1 VTRGVN
7 ALAEQCA
14 NLVGRVDAAVKEVTD
29 EREKFVYL
37 AGIGLMTEFIFHELD
52 RSVGHTLRLIGE
64 SQRDASGAALRSL
77 EAQLVTLQK
86 RISAFD
92 ELTGE
97 KRQSKATFDLA
108 EVVDDVLA
116 SHGNEFRRHR
126 IHLDKV
132 TPSWRIKA
140 NRGMVI
146 QILENLLANSVYWL
160 KQQERYQ
167 TGFEAKIW
175 VRIDPVQ
182 KVVTIED
189 NGPGVAPERREL
201 IFQPFITSKP
211 AAQGRGLGLYISR
224 ELAQHHDWQLYVD
237 ADVGLHRAGRLS
249 RFVLDMGT

>member
-1 VTRGVN
+1 
-7 ALAEQCA
+7 
-14 NLVGRVDAAVKEVTD
+14 VTD

-52 RSVGHTLRLIGE
+52 RSVGHTLRLLGE
-64 SQRDASGAALRSL
+64 TRRDGSGAALRSL

-116 SHGNEFRRHR
+116 GHGNEFRRHR
-126 IHLDKV
+126 IHLEKD
-132 TPSWRIKA
+132 TPSWRVKA
-140 NRGMVI
+140 NRGMVV

-160 KQQERYQ
+160 KQQEKYQ
-167 TGFEAKIW
+167 TGFEPKIW
-175 VRIDPVQ
+175 VSIDPVERI
-182 KVVTIED
+182 VTVED
-189 NGPGVAPERREL
+189 NGPGVAPERKEL

-211 AAQGRGLGLYISR
+211 VAQGRGLGLYISR
-224 ELAQHHDWQLYVD
+224 EVAKHHDWQLYLD
-237 ADVGLHRAGRLS
+237 SDVGLHRPGRLS